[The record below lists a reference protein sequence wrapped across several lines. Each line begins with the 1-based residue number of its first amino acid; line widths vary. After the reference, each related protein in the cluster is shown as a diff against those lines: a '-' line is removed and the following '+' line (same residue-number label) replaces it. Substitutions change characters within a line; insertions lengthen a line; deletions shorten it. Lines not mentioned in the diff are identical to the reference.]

1 MECIFVQILSYLYD
15 VPVLLRHLW
24 EELFS
29 ERGPLLIRRLY
40 LGYILLLLVV
50 YLLSPFDLLPESVFG
65 FLGYIDD
72 LMILLIALVY
82 VTFLYRNVIAQRT

>member
-1 MECIFVQILSYLYD
+1 MYD

-65 FLGYIDD
+65 LLGYIDD